1 MGSIIVNLKKTNYKN
16 KISKFIKNKQFK
28 DGLIIVLSSF
38 LLISILYIWIFS
50 ILNKSILNT
59 ALEQKKEISELNE
72 KYEDLYYDYIQLK
85 IKYKYSCK

>member
-1 MGSIIVNLKKTNYKN
+1 MKIKIVNYKN
-16 KISKFIKNKQFK
+16 KILKFMKKEHFK
-28 DGLIIVLSSF
+28 DGLIIILSSF
-38 LLISILYIWIFS
+38 LLILTLYLWIFS

-59 ALEQKKEISELNE
+59 ALEQKDKISELNK